1 MCTLSILILITSG
14 VEAFDSAYVGHKIGG
29 QSQSRGWTM
38 ARRDP
43 CPSSDRHKSLEV
55 GTESNR
61 HKCR

>member
-1 MCTLSILILITSG
+1 MPITSG
-14 VEAFDSAYVGHKIGG
+14 VEAYDSAYARHKISG

-38 ARRDP
+38 AEHDL
-43 CPSSDRHKSLEV
+43 CLSSERTQVLEV